1 MFLPLHDGVPL
12 RHMKTPVVARA
23 LILACVLVHLVF
35 AFGPLSA
42 DEMVGGLGLIPSVL
56 FGFETL
62 PPGYPYVPT
71 WMTLLTNIF
80 LHGSWLHLIGN
91 MLFLWV
97 FGDNVEDAMG
107 HLRFLAF
114 FLLCGALASFAHA
127 VASFSMAGTSMP
139 ESFILLAP
147 QRPLIGA
154 SGGVSGVVAA
164 YVILYPRV
172 RIWALFLGGIPLRLP
187 AYWAIG
193 FWFAMQLASAVIGAD
208 EGVGWFA
215 HLGGFVAGAIL
226 TPLMRH
232 RYDPVLARA
241 AAQDVRSPR

>member
-12 RHMKTPVVARA
+12 QHMKTPVVARS
-23 LILACVLVHLVF
+23 LIAACILVHLVF
-35 AFGPLSA
+35 VFGPLSQ
-42 DEMVGGLGLIPSVL
+42 DEMVGGLGLIPAVL
-56 FGFETL
+56 FGFEFL
-62 PPGYPYVPT
+62 PEGYPFVPV
-71 WMTLLTNIF
+71 WMTLLTNVF
-80 LHGSWLHLIGN
+80 LHGSWFHLIGN

-107 HLRFLAF
+107 HLRFLVF
-114 FLLCGALASFAHA
+114 FVLCGIIASFVHA
-127 VASFSMAGTSMP
+127 VASFTIVGAGTP
-139 ESFILLAP
+139 ESFMLP
-147 QRPLIGA
+147 TPERPLIGA
-154 SGGVSGVVAA
+154 SGGVAGVVAA

-193 FWFAMQLASAVIGAD
+193 FWLAVQLASAVLGSD
-208 EGVGWFA
+208 DGVGWFA

-226 TPLMRH
+226 IPLMRH

-241 AAQDVRSPR
+241 AAQELQTPR